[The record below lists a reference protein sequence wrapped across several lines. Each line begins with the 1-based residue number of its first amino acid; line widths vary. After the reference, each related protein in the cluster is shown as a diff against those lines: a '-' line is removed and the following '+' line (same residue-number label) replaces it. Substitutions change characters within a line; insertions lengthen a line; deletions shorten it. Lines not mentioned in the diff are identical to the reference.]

1 MGSWQRCTRSLRRSW
16 LFPGGISDCRRR
28 GSRFA
33 AFDGGV
39 RQRVSHRALQ
49 CAHNVLIL
57 IAAGDFDRAMTY
69 LEQARALVTGT
80 SMNDLLGAIAL
91 NEAHVAHL
99 RGDAHRRDERLKE
112 ALQFAR
118 QEGGSARLRW
128 YPDAMSVLFPVALR
142 EGIEPGIVR
151 SLIRK
156 FKIEPHPIG
165 VEDWP
170 WPVKILHWVGSR

>member
-1 MGSWQRCTRSLRRSW
+1 MAAMYQIVKALMALSRREFQIAVEEGLASQRLMEASGS
-16 LFPGGISDCRRR
+16 
-28 GSRFA
+28 
-33 AFDGGV
+33 
-39 RQRVSHRALQ
+39 VSHRALQ

-69 LEQARALVTGT
+69 LEQARALVTGA

-142 EGIEPGIVR
+142 EGIEP
-151 SLIRK
+151 
-156 FKIEPHPIG
+156 E
-165 VEDWP
+165 
-170 WPVKILHWVGSR
+170 